1 MWKGRKEIMNKIN
14 TYFKKVILIGSFPLI
29 LRIVYD
35 VFLGKQIKCIDYFS
49 EIYFLTLFICAY
61 NYITFSVKDYLLNK
75 FSETSFLISIMSTI
89 MSTSIYLF
97 SFSEQTNLIVK
108 NVALNIL
115 FVLALINVIITL
127 FFTKIFPE
135 NDDEHYSE
143 NRYEKYSENRYERY
157 LLERIDEK
165 LNSIKTPKSEKSE
178 EESKEIINPE
188 ELMNGSDILAE
199 MLKNHIEIK
208 EYFRISKN
216 QSKFSFYFSIVSSV
230 VGIIVVIMAASG
242 MVVFKNLGISII
254 AAVSGAITEII
265 SGIVLWIHN
274 KSALQL
280 NYYYDSL
287 HENEKFLSAVN
298 IADKLSE
305 EKKEDMYIEIIRKQI
320 DIPAKDKEH
329 KASDTDKKQDLGLIS
344 KGCPSSWICLLDT
357 LIKRQNGLLLTFLF
371 PFKCS

>member
-1 MWKGRKEIMNKIN
+1 MNKKIIN
-14 TYFKKVILIGSFPLI
+14 LIKLIYIGSFPLI
-29 LRIVYD
+29 LRILYD
-35 VFLGKQIKCIDYFS
+35 VILGKKIKCIDYFS
-49 EIYFLTLFICAY
+49 EIYFLNLFIFAY
-61 NYITFSVKDYLLNK
+61 NFITYSVKDYLMNK
-75 FSETSFLISIMSTI
+75 LREIAFLVSVISIFMSTF
-89 MSTSIYLF
+89 IYF
-97 SFSEQTNLIVK
+97 FCINVQTDLIVK
-108 NVALNIL
+108 NVAPILL
-115 FVLALINVIITL
+115 FVLGLSNVIITL
-127 FFTKIFPE
+127 VFIKISPE
-135 NDDEHYSE
+135 NDEGHYSE

-165 LNSIKTPKSEKSE
+165 LNSIKNPKVENSE
-178 EESKEIINPE
+178 EEIKEIINPE

-208 EYFRISKN
+208 EYFKISKD

-230 VGIIVVIMAASG
+230 VGIIVVIIAASG
-242 MVVFKNLGISII
+242 MVIFKNSGISII

-320 DIPAKDKEH
+320 DIQAKAKEN
-329 KASDTDKKQDLGLIS
+329 KASDTDKK
-344 KGCPSSWICLLDT
+344 
-357 LIKRQNGLLLTFLF
+357 
-371 PFKCS
+371 